1 MSILSALNVS
11 LSFGALDVFRG
22 ISVSIAR
29 DNKIGLIGPN
39 GVGKTSLML
48 ILAGIHQPDTGQVHL
63 ARGKRLGY
71 LRQEAVDAF
80 TDQSNTLYAEM
91 LSIFNAVQARQTHLH
106 EIEARMAEGDDNEE
120 LLQQYGVLQEEFEQ
134 AGGYDFELRIQ
145 QTLEKLGLGK
155 QYWQMPLNTL
165 SGGQKTRALLARLL
179 LEKPDLL
186 MLDEPTN
193 HLDIEAVQWLEHTLQ
208 EWDGALLIVSH
219 DRYFLDNTVNT
230 IWELSPTGIETYAG
244 NYSAYLTQRVE
255 RWEHYQKVFEEE
267 KGRML
272 NEVEYIQH
280 NMARDSTSDQAMGR
294 LHRLARDLVIAENY
308 GVMALRS
315 GISWRDWT
323 FVYGLKVNA
332 LSVSE
337 AMRRVNALRMPNG
350 RPLVV
355 RPRLTESHASGA
367 TVLRARDVVI
377 GYPQNLLFKVSE
389 LELTRGECAALIGPN
404 GTGKTTFVKVLLGQV
419 APLQGC
425 VQLDENLK
433 IGYFA
438 QAHDDL
444 TSDRSVLDEL
454 ISRKP
459 MGMEQARRHLASY
472 LFRGTDA
479 LKPVSALSGGERAR
493 LALAILSLDGANF
506 LLLDEPTNH
515 LDIPARESLQ
525 EVLETYSG
533 TILLVSH
540 DRYLVNRLATQI
552 WELRD
557 GQLRVFKGTYRE
569 FLLRQ
574 ATGLQAEHAHQ
585 VLLPQK
591 QVVFDSSREAK
602 RRAETL
608 TLLEERIQAQET
620 ALQRLSRELEKA
632 GKAQTTSAKQAFD
645 QMQKLGLETA
655 QAQAKLDSLM
665 AEWER
670 LVI

>member
-1 MSILSALNVS
+1 M
-11 LSFGALDVFRG
+11 
-22 ISVSIAR
+22 
-29 DNKIGLIGPN
+29 
-39 GVGKTSLML
+39 
-48 ILAGIHQPDTGQVHL
+48 
-63 ARGKRLGY
+63 
-71 LRQEAVDAF
+71 DAF

-91 LSIFNAVQARQTHLH
+91 LSIFNAVQTRQARLH
-106 EIEARMAEGDDNEE
+106 QIEARMAQGDYDEG

-134 AGGYDFELRIQ
+134 AGGYDFEQRIQ
-145 QTLEKLGLGK
+145 QTLEKLGLSK
-155 QYWQMPLNTL
+155 QYWQMPLNML

-208 EWDGALLIVSH
+208 EWEGALLIVSH

-230 IWELSPTGIETYAG
+230 IWELSPTGIEIYAG
-244 NYSAYLTQRVE
+244 NYSAYLLQRVE
-255 RWEHYQKVFEEE
+255 RWERYQKVFEEE

-308 GVMALRS
+308 GMMALRS

-332 LSVSE
+332 LSVTE
-337 AMRRVNALRMPNG
+337 AMRRVNALRMPNA

-355 RPRLTESHASGA
+355 RPRLTEGHASGA
-367 TVLRARDVVI
+367 TVLRARDVLV
-377 GYPQNLLFKVSE
+377 GYPQNPLFKVSE

-419 APLQGC
+419 TPLQGC

-459 MGMEQARRHLASY
+459 MGMEQARRHLAAY
-472 LFRGTDA
+472 LFRGRDA
-479 LKPVSALSGGERAR
+479 FKPVSALSGGERAR
-493 LALAILSLDGANF
+493 LALAILSLDGANC

-525 EVLETYSG
+525 EVLEAYSG

-540 DRYLVNRLATQI
+540 DRYLINRLATQI

-557 GQLRVFKGTYRE
+557 GRLVVFKGTYRE

-574 ATGLQAEHAHQ
+574 ATGLQADHAHQ

-591 QVVFDSSREAK
+591 QVVFDNSREAR
-602 RRAETL
+602 RRAGAL

-620 ALQRLSRELEKA
+620 ALQRISRELEAA
-632 GKAQTTSAKQAFD
+632 GKAHATGAKQAFD
-645 QMQKLGLETA
+645 QMQKLGLEIA

-665 AEWER
+665 TEWER
-670 LVI
+670 LAA